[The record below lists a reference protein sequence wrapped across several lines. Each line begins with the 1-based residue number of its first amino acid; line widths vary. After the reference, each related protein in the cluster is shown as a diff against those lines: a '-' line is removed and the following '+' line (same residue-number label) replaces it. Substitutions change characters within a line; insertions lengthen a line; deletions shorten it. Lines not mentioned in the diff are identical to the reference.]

1 MEECKPSSD
10 AEETLVE
17 NGSASPRE
25 DKIRGTFDSQNK
37 GTTNISEEI
46 PILEGSVP
54 LEHENF
60 VPDSGSKKNEDE
72 SKEKEEAEEKKHI
85 EVNSVEKETDHE
97 ESKEVVLDRGDK
109 GNEDDSDKKEVDD
122 EKKHTEETAVAKEM
136 DNEESKEGEKIEA
149 SDTME
154 EENKIE
160 ETNEENMIEATSAVS
175 KENDLE
181 QTKDDKETRDTNVS
195 TEDAKTVDEEGDK
208 GEEGETTDMVK
219 PNDIKELKEDK
230 MTDAA
235 SIVKSEDVK
244 VADVEGDKVMPLE
257 DVKMVETQVGESEE
271 GIEEKGVEQEPQGGE
286 NDTDSGKNGSIE
298 KKDEDKKVVGFKR
311 KRSQMQKTKS
321 KGGDSMQKA
330 KELLNSPIT
339 SSMERPVRERKTVER
354 LVEVIEKERSK
365 EFQVEKGRGTPL
377 KDIPSVA
384 HKLARKK
391 PADIKLIHQTLFGR
405 RGKAVNFKNHILQ
418 FSGFV
423 WHESDEKQRAKMK
436 EKLDKYVKDTLLDL
450 CDLFDLP
457 ASKANSRKVGVPPAS
472 NVVIYNGDVQ
482 EELVEKL
489 LDFLVAPHPNTE
501 QSTKSRK
508 RKRPSK
514 GSLSKGSEDNHSK
527 RSRKLTHVLMNDFFG
542 LNIKKQIRDEASL
555 SEEDKSAPETD
566 DEDDVNTGSPHKGK
580 AVEHSES
587 EDEEDAAHEVSEED
601 EPEKEDI
608 GKDNKDKKKVPRQRD
623 SVGKEKAR
631 SSSKQELAP
640 ATTKSSKASSSKHAK
655 PDNDDNGDVS
665 EKVSSRKKKR
675 TDSPKEKTIRS
686 AKQEKDTDVSGPC
699 LGALVVQF
707 SCYAGH
713 DPGKKVGKDKTKQET
728 QQPGKEELRK
738 KICEI
743 LKEVDFNTATFTDIL
758 KRLATNYKADLTP
771 RKASIKL
778 MIQEELTKLA
788 EAEEDDD
795 DDEDE
800 EPNPENVQVKKQKVA

>member
-457 ASKANSRKVGVPPAS
+457 ASKANSRK
-472 NVVIYNGDVQ
+472 

-527 RSRKLTHVLMNDFFG
+527 RSRK
-542 LNIKKQIRDEASL
+542 IRDEASL

-686 AKQEKDTDVSGPC
+686 AKQEKDT
-699 LGALVVQF
+699 
-707 SCYAGH
+707 
-713 DPGKKVGKDKTKQET
+713 GKKVGKDKTKQET

>member
-54 LEHENF
+54 PEHENF
-60 VPDSGSKKNEDE
+60 LPDSGSKKNEDE

-175 KENDLE
+175 KEIDLE

-230 MTDAA
+230 MTDVA
-235 SIVKSEDVK
+235 STVKSEDVK

-257 DVKMVETQVGESEE
+257 YVKMVETHVGESEE

-298 KKDEDKKVVGFKR
+298 KKDEDKKVVWFKR

-457 ASKANSRKVGVPPAS
+457 ASKANSRK
-472 NVVIYNGDVQ
+472 

-501 QSTKSRK
+501 QSTKPRK

-527 RSRKLTHVLMNDFFG
+527 RSR
-542 LNIKKQIRDEASL
+542 KKQIRDEASL

-587 EDEEDAAHEVSEED
+587 EDEEDAADEVSEED

-686 AKQEKDTDVSGPC
+686 AKQEKDT
-699 LGALVVQF
+699 
-707 SCYAGH
+707 
-713 DPGKKVGKDKTKQET
+713 GKKVGKDKTKQET